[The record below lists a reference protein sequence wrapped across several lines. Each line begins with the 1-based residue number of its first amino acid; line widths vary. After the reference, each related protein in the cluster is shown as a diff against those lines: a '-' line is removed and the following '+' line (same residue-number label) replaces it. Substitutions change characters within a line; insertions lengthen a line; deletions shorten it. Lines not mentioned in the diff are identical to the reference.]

1 MKHQQGFSLIEVL
14 IALVVLAFGLMGVA
28 AMQIK
33 ALQSA
38 TEGYQRSIAVVAAVD
53 AQERIWNLLA
63 SYSNCEAIDE
73 SAVSALEDDWIEHWS
88 ADTNAKPLR
97 GANWDN
103 SGVRMSEEG
112 CEFTIVIAL
121 NSASS
126 NREEEYHYSFILPN
140 TAGAL

>member
-63 SYSNCEAIDE
+63 SDSN
-73 SAVSALEDDWIEHWS
+73 
-88 ADTNAKPLR
+88 
-97 GANWDN
+97 
-103 SGVRMSEEG
+103 
-112 CEFTIVIAL
+112 
-121 NSASS
+121 
-126 NREEEYHYSFILPN
+126 FILPN
-140 TAGAL
+140 VENTP

>member
-28 AMQIK
+28 AMQMK

-53 AQERIWNLLA
+53 AQERVWGLLEGNG
-63 SYSNCEAIDE
+63 NCEDIDA
-73 SAVSALEDDWIEHWS
+73 SAVSALEGDWIKHWS
-88 ADTNAKPLR
+88 EDTSVNPLR
-97 GANWDN
+97 GANWGN
-103 SGVRMSEEG
+103 SGVSTSEG

-121 NSASS
+121 NSVSS
-126 NREEEYHYSFILPN
+126 NSEEEYRYRFNLPN
-140 TAGAL
+140 TVDAP

>member
-28 AMQIK
+28 AMQMK

-63 SYSNCEAIDE
+63 SDSNCEAIE
-73 SAVSALEDDWIEHWS
+73 TSAVSALEDDWIEHWS
-88 ADTNAKPLR
+88 EDTNANPLR

-103 SGVRMSEEG
+103 SGVRMSEG
-112 CEFTIVIAL
+112 CEYTIVIAL

-126 NREEEYHYSFILPN
+126 NREEEYLYSFILPN

>member
-63 SYSNCEAIDE
+63 SHSNCEAIKE
-73 SAVSALEDDWIEHWS
+73 STVSALKDDWIEHWS

-97 GANWDN
+97 GTNWDN
-103 SGVRMSEEG
+103 SDVRMSEG

-121 NSASS
+121 NSVSS
-126 NREEEYHYSFILPN
+126 NSEEEYLYSFILPN

>member
-63 SYSNCEAIDE
+63 SHSNCEAIE
-73 SAVSALEDDWIEHWS
+73 TSAVSALEDDWIEHWS

-103 SGVRMSEEG
+103 SGVRMSEG

-121 NSASS
+121 NSVSS
-126 NREEEYHYSFILPN
+126 NREEEYLYSFILPN
-140 TAGAL
+140 VENTP

>member
-73 SAVSALEDDWIEHWS
+73 SAGSALEDDWIEHWS

-103 SGVRMSEEG
+103 SGVRMSEG

-121 NSASS
+121 NSVSS
-126 NREEEYHYSFILPN
+126 NREEEYLYSFILPN
-140 TAGAL
+140 VENTP

>member
-1 MKHQQGFSLIEVL
+1 MKHQQGLSLIEVL

-63 SYSNCEAIDE
+63 RDSNCEAIE
-73 SAVSALEDDWIEHWS
+73 ASAVSALEDDWIEHWS
-88 ADTNAKPLR
+88 ADTNANPLR

-103 SGVRMSEEG
+103 SDVRMSGG

-121 NSASS
+121 NSVSS
-126 NREEEYHYSFILPN
+126 NREEEYLYSFILPN
-140 TAGAL
+140 TAGAP

>member
-28 AMQIK
+28 AMQMN

-63 SYSNCEAIDE
+63 SDSNCEAIDA

-88 ADTNAKPLR
+88 EDTNANPLR

-103 SGVRMSEEG
+103 SGVSVSAG

-121 NSASS
+121 NSVSGNS
-126 NREEEYHYSFILPN
+126 EEEYLYSFILPN
-140 TAGAL
+140 TAGAP

>member
-28 AMQIK
+28 AMQMK

-63 SYSNCEAIDE
+63 SDSNCEAIE
-73 SAVSALEDDWIEHWS
+73 ASAVSALEDDWIEHWS
-88 ADTNAKPLR
+88 EDTNANPLR

-103 SGVRMSEEG
+103 SDVRMSEG

-121 NSASS
+121 NSVSS
-126 NREEEYHYSFILPN
+126 NSEEEYLYSFILPN

>member
-1 MKHQQGFSLIEVL
+1 MKHQQGFSLTEVL

-28 AMQIK
+28 AMQMK

-63 SYSNCEAIDE
+63 NYSSCEAIDAG
-73 SAVSALEDDWIEHWS
+73 AVSALEGDWIDHWS
-88 ADTNAKPLR
+88 ANASVNPLR
-97 GANWDN
+97 GANWNN
-103 SGVRMSEEG
+103 SGITASGG

-121 NSASS
+121 NSVSS
-126 NREEEYHYSFILPN
+126 TSEEEYRYRFILPN
-140 TAGAL
+140 TGATI

>member
-28 AMQIK
+28 AMQMK

-63 SYSNCEAIDE
+63 SDSNCEAIKE
-73 SAVSALEDDWIEHWS
+73 STVSALKDDWIEHWS

-97 GANWDN
+97 GTNWDN
-103 SGVRMSEEG
+103 SDVRMSEG

-121 NSASS
+121 NSVSS
-126 NREEEYHYSFILPN
+126 NREEEYLYSFILPN
-140 TAGAL
+140 VEDTP